1 MSGSTRAWTWAA
13 LLAYCLWSILLISA
27 DPGLQ
32 YDEALLVLGSVHMR
46 NSAGVLTL
54 PHDPNTWTCFAGRCF
69 PLMTV
74 RYAGAAKEFL
84 CLPAFALF
92 GNGAEVLRLVSMIL
106 GVTGIWGIARLL
118 SAQAGPRG

>member
-32 YDEALLVLGSVHMR
+32 YDEALLVLGSVHMQ